1 MIILLRLFAE
11 FFKVGL
17 FAVGGGLATLP
28 FLYDLSSRS
37 GWFTSQDIA
46 DMIAVAESTPGA
58 IGVNM
63 ATFAGFMTSRTIGA
77 VVATLGLITPSIVVI
92 LLVAN
97 LLENFHE
104 KKIVQDAFYG
114 LRPASIA
121 MISASGVNVIAVT
134 MVSFDKFR
142 ISGSFADL
150 FVWKAIIFGV
160 ILYVAEKKL
169 KWSPIAFIA
178 ISAAVG
184 VIFNFAG

>member
-1 MIILLRLFAE
+1 MMLLFKLFIE

-28 FLYDLSSRS
+28 FLYDLSSRT
-37 GWFTSQDIA
+37 GWFTAQDIA

-63 ATFAGFMTSRTIGA
+63 ATFAGFMTSHTIGA
-77 VVATLGLITPSIVVI
+77 VVATLGLITPSIIVI

-97 LLENFHE
+97 LLQNFHE
-104 KKIVQDAFYG
+104 KKIVKDAFYG
-114 LRPASIA
+114 LRPASLA
-121 MISASGVNVIAVT
+121 LLAVACVNVISVT
-134 MVSFDKFR
+134 MMNLDKFC
-142 ISGSFADL
+142 ISGSLGDL
-150 FVWKAIIFGV
+150 FVWKAIIFGI
-160 ILYVAEKKL
+160 ILYFAEKKL

-178 ISAAVG
+178 IAAAVG